1 MPIRKIEK
9 MFDKLLK
16 TLLITQLDI
25 KKFDMG
31 NKAAGIRVRRVMQNV
46 RASAKAIRNEIQRVK
61 RMKRAVKGKDE

>member
-16 TLLITQLDI
+16 GLLITQLDI

-31 NKAAGIRVRRVMQNV
+31 NKAAGIRIRRVMQEV
-46 RASAKAIRNEIQRVK
+46 RAAAKGIRTEIQRVN
-61 RMKRAVKGKDE
+61 RMKRAAKEKGE